1 MATVHHLCLF
11 KKSWLQGGLNMFT
24 QWKKIAATLGTAA
37 LLSMATQQ
45 ALAQHNHHAHEEV
58 VPEQLTLNNGKKW
71 ATDDSLRKGM
81 THIRDAVAAQ
91 LPSIHSDKATAKQ
104 YRTLAQKV
112 NQQISFMVQNCKLDP
127 EVDAK
132 LHILLAEIIA
142 GADAMQMK
150 QISKAR
156 DGAVKIVIAL
166 DNYATYFDHPG
177 WQGIMHGH

>member
-1 MATVHHLCLF
+1 M
-11 KKSWLQGGLNMFT
+11 SI

-37 LLSMATQQ
+37 VLSMATQQ
-45 ALAQHNHHAHEEV
+45 ALAQHNHHAHEEAA
-58 VPEQLTLNNGKKW
+58 PAQLTLNNGQKW
-71 ATDDSLRKGM
+71 ATDDSLRMGM

-91 LPSIHSDKATAKQ
+91 LSSIHSGKATAKQ
-104 YRTLAQKV
+104 YRALATKV
-112 NQQISFMVQNCKLDP
+112 NKQIEFMVQNCKLDP
-127 EVDAK
+127 EADAK

-150 QISKAR
+150 QTSKAR